1 MFRHKSVVAGIA
13 TAMLAGVAAAAPTVR
28 FNDTE
33 SNFNGND
40 GFQTDLGA
48 DGSYDYVTFC
58 VETQETFTYGV
69 VYEYAT
75 SSTVKQT
82 GGGGPFNFDTAAGHA
97 IAYIFTAFQASG
109 EAAIQSISGIN
120 GLTNSQYR
128 ELFQRMI
135 WNKLYGGSTTGTFT
149 QAMIDQLYGA
159 AEGVWS
165 DLGNIRVMNVW
176 DDAETENGAHEDMLV
191 IVPLPSGAGL
201 ASLGLL
207 GLAGA
212 ARRRRN

>member
-1 MFRHKSVVAGIA
+1 MLRHKTVIAGLGV
-13 TAMLAGVAAAAPTVR
+13 AMLAGVAAAAPTVR
-28 FNDTE
+28 FGDTGNN
-33 SNFNGND
+33 SNHND
-40 GFQTDLGA
+40 GFQADLGA
-48 DGSYDYVTFC
+48 DGSNDYVTFC
-58 VETQETFTYGV
+58 VERLETLSLGT
-69 VYEYAT
+69 VYEYAPST
-75 SSTVKQT
+75 TVKQN
-82 GGGGPFNFDTAAGHA
+82 GSEGPFSFDTTVGHA
-97 IAYIFTAFQASG
+97 IAYIFTAFQANG
-109 EAAIQSISGIN
+109 EAAIQSISGID
-120 GLTNSQYR
+120 GLTDSQYR